1 MRRIHLSVTVALQ
14 TLGQSPL
21 HTTLSTLGIVVGVA
35 SLVAILSLGD
45 GLERFAREQIEH
57 TTDLQLITVS
67 PQTTERIDG
76 ILIQKP
82 AYPRFGPDDA
92 HALTRRLGA
101 DARVTLSHLRG
112 AEVGGIGDAAMHGA
126 VLAATTP
133 TALDVAGDT
142 LVHGR
147 FLEHADVEGAA
158 QVVVLSTRLAD
169 RISDGGAPSTVVG
182 RHVTVNGAPFEV
194 VGVVRTAR
202 GERAIAYTPFGAPD
216 MGRETRPPELT
227 VKARRVE
234 DVPLLRQRV
243 EAWLRERYGT
253 VDETFTVAT
262 NEWRVSQ
269 AQRGVLLFKIVM
281 GTITGIAI
289 VVGGIGVM
297 NVLLVSITQRTRE
310 IGIRRASGA
319 RRRDVLLQF
328 LVESVTITG
337 VGSLIGIG
345 LGFTAML
352 LFVPLVRRLTDVP
365 FRIGFSLST
374 LLIAIA
380 AAVIVGVVFGTYPAV
395 RAAGMDPA
403 EAVRHE

>member
-35 SLVAILSLGD
+35 SLVSILSLGD
-45 GLERFAREQIEH
+45 GLERFAREQIET
-57 TTDLQLITVS
+57 TTDLQLLTVS

-76 ILIQKP
+76 IVIQKST
-82 AYPRFGPDDA
+82 YPRFGPDDA
-92 HALTRRLGA
+92 RALARHLGA
-101 DARVTLSHLRG
+101 AAEVALSHVRG
-112 AEVGGIGDAAMHGA
+112 AEVGAVGDTAVHGA

-133 TALDVAGDT
+133 SALEVAGDT

-147 FLEHADVEGAA
+147 FLGQADLEGAA
-158 QVVVLSTRLAD
+158 RVVVLSAALAD
-169 RISDGGAPSTVVG
+169 RLGDGAAPLTVVG
-182 RHVTVNGAPFEV
+182 RQVAVNGAPFEI
-194 VGVVRTAR
+194 VGIMRTAR
-202 GERAIAYTPFGAPD
+202 GARAMVYTPFGVPD
-216 MGRETRPPELT
+216 MGRQTRPPELT
-227 VKARRVE
+227 VKADRVE
-234 DVPLLRQRV
+234 DEPVARQRV
-243 EAWLRERYGT
+243 EAWLLERYGS
-253 VDETFTVAT
+253 VEETFTVT
-262 NEWRVSQ
+262 SNEWRVSQ

-328 LVESVTITG
+328 LVESVTITS

-345 LGFTAML
+345 LGFTGML

-365 FRIGFSLST
+365 FRVGFSLST
-374 LLIAIA
+374 LLVAMA
-380 AAVIVGVVFGTYPAV
+380 AAVAVGVVFGTYPAV
-395 RAAGMDPA
+395 RAARMDPA

>member
-1 MRRIHLSVTVALQ
+1 MSRRLHLSVTVALQ

-35 SLVAILSLGD
+35 SLVSILSLGD
-45 GLERFAREQIEH
+45 GLERFAREQIET

-76 ILIQKP
+76 IVVQKS
-82 AYPRFGPDDA
+82 AYPRFTPDHARALARHLGIEA
-92 HALTRRLGA
+92 H
-101 DARVTLSHLRG
+101 VTVSHVRG
-112 AEVGGIGDAAMHGA
+112 AQVGAVGDTAVHGA

-147 FLEHADVEGAA
+147 FLTGEDLEGDAP
-158 QVVVLSTRLAD
+158 VVVLSAALAD
-169 RISDGGAPSTVVG
+169 RVGQGAASTVLG
-182 RHVTVNGAPFEV
+182 RSVTVNGAPFQV

-202 GERAIAYTPFGAPD
+202 GERAIAYAAFGMPD

-227 VKARRVE
+227 IKADRVE
-234 DVPLLRQRV
+234 DVPLLRQRI
-243 EAWLRERYGT
+243 EAWLRQDFGPVEG
-253 VDETFTVAT
+253 TFTVAT

-269 AQRGVLLFKIVM
+269 ARRGVLLFKIVM
-281 GTITGIAI
+281 GAITGIAI

-345 LGFTAML
+345 LGFTGML

-374 LLIAIA
+374 LVVAIA
-380 AAVIVGVVFGTYPAV
+380 AAVVVGVVFGTYPAV
-395 RAAGMDPA
+395 RAARMDPA